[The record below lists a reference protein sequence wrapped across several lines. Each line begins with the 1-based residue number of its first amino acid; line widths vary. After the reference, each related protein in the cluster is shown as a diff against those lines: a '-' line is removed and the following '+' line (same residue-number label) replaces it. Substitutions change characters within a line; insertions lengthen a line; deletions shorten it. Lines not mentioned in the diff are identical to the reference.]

1 MSKKQTH
8 HANEVVNAFKQ
19 KLSQSGIDHVG
30 QKHFDEL
37 QLLIESAIDSA
48 VFLEMQR
55 VADRVSSLAH
65 EIRNSADHFDA

>member
-1 MSKKQTH
+1 MSQSQTEHAKK
-8 HANEVVNAFKQ
+8 VVQSFKE

-48 VFLEMQR
+48 VFLELENIASKLETLTQEVKNTAER
-55 VADRVSSLAH
+55 
-65 EIRNSADHFDA
+65 FD

>member
-8 HANEVVNAFKQ
+8 HAHEVVNAFKQ